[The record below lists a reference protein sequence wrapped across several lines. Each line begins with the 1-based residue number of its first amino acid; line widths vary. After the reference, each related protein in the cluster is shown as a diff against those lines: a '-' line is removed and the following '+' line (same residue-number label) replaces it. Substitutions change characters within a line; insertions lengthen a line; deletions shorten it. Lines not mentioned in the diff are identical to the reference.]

1 MKPLITLLLV
11 LSILLAACNSAL
23 QPSSKDQST
32 TDQEVERVL
41 SLEIASDA
49 NQADLEAQ
57 YNGKV
62 IAWHPEHN
70 LAILGLYASGELNAL
85 GDGNKDALLSPEASG
100 SGSRAWG
107 GGSRAWGGGYKAW
120 GGGNS
125 STPTTF
131 SENVPLWQKIRLV
144 EAQNVARNLGRGVKI
159 AVIDSGIDLSHP
171 AFVGRLAPASE
182 WKDFVDDDNN
192 PQEVGSGH
200 GFGHGTGVAGV
211 ILQVAP
217 NATILPIRVLES
229 DGTGDLDDV
238 VAAIDWAMRKGV
250 KVINLSLGS
259 TTDLKTMKDMLKLI
273 AKYDMIAVASAGNN
287 GQPSIEYPARH
298 GAEVVGVGSVDK
310 NDVKST
316 FSAYGK
322 TLDVMAPGE
331 FVYTAYPNN
340 QIAHWSG
347 TSFAAPMVTGAIA
360 LAVGEGIVVK
370 AKDVLKNRT
379 DDISKVPGN
388 SSFAKELG
396 GRLNVEAF
404 VRTSLGK

>member
-1 MKPLITLLLV
+1 MKPLIALLLV
-11 LSILLAACNSAL
+11 LSILLSAC
-23 QPSSKDQST
+23 SSKTQPVASS
-32 TDQEVERVL
+32 QEVERVL

-49 NQADLEAQ
+49 NRADIEAQ
-57 YNGKV
+57 YNGK
-62 IAWHPEHN
+62 ILAWHPESN
-70 LAILGLYASGELNAL
+70 LAIVGLYQGELSAL
-85 GDGNKDALLSPEASG
+85 GDSNKDALVSPEASG

-125 STPTTF
+125 SVPTTF

-159 AVIDSGIDLSHP
+159 AVIDSGIDLNHP
-171 AFVGRLAPASE
+171 AFAGRLAPASE
-182 WKDFVDDDNN
+182 WKDFVDNDNN
-192 PQEVGSGH
+192 PQEVGSGN

-217 NATILPIRVLES
+217 NATILPIRVLEA

-238 VAAIDWAMRKGV
+238 VAAIDWAMQKGV

-259 TTDLKTMKDMLKLI
+259 TTDLKAMNDMLKLI

-287 GQPSIEYPARH
+287 GQKSIEYPARH

-331 FVYTAYPNN
+331 FVYTPYPNN
-340 QIAHWSG
+340 QIGYWTG

-379 DDISKVPGN
+379 DDISNVPGN
-388 SSFAKELG
+388 RDFAKELG
-396 GRLNVEAF
+396 GRLNVEGF
-404 VRTSLGK
+404 VMTSLSK